1 METIFH
7 WFAARAFAIAL
18 GSALLVSSLAQDAK
32 AIGGD
37 QFLSLCSNSVEQSD
51 RDFCLGYVFAI
62 AEALHGLP
70 DRVVCIQQ
78 ASPEALLDATMSY
91 IGGLSEPGQ
100 QTSGELVVAALE
112 ASFPC

>member
-1 METIFH
+1 MNF
-7 WFAARAFAIAL
+7 FARAIAISL
-18 GSALLVSSLAQDAK
+18 GLALLVPSLTQKAS

-37 QFLSLCSNSVEQSD
+37 QVLSLCSNSGEQSD
-51 RDFCLGYVFAI
+51 LDFCLGYVFAI
-62 AEALHGLP
+62 AEALYGLP
-70 DRVVCIQQ
+70 ERTVCIQE
-78 ASPEALLDATMSY
+78 ASPETLLDATMSY

>member
-1 METIFH
+1 MIFIARVIAISLG
-7 WFAARAFAIAL
+7 FALF
-18 GSALLVSSLAQDAK
+18 VSSMAPSAR

-37 QFLSLCSNSVEQSD
+37 QFLSLCSNSGEQSD

-62 AEALHGLP
+62 AEALYGLP
-70 DRVVCIQQ
+70 ERTVCIQE

-91 IGGLSEPGQ
+91 IGGLPEPGQ
-100 QTSGELVVAALE
+100 QSSGELVVAALE

>member
-1 METIFH
+1 VNFV
-7 WFAARAFAIAL
+7 ARAIAISL
-18 GSALLVSSLAQDAK
+18 GSALSVSSLAPRAS
-32 AIGGD
+32 AIKGD
-37 QFLSLCSNSVEQSD
+37 RFLALCSNSTEKSD

-70 DRVVCIQQ
+70 DRVVCIQD

-91 IGGLSEPGQ
+91 IGDVPEPGQ
-100 QTSGELVVAALE
+100 QSSGELVVTALE

>member
-1 METIFH
+1 MNFI
-7 WFAARAFAIAL
+7 ARAITISL
-18 GSALLVSSLAQDAK
+18 GSALLVSSLAQDAT

-37 QFLSLCSNSVEQSD
+37 QFFSLCSNSADQSD

-70 DRVVCIQQ
+70 EPTVCIQEV
-78 ASPEALLDATMSY
+78 SPEVLLDATMGY
-91 IGGLSEPGQ
+91 IGGLPAPRQ
-100 QTSGELVVAALE
+100 QSSGELVVAALE

>member
-1 METIFH
+1 MNFI
-7 WFAARAFAIAL
+7 ARAIAISL
-18 GSALLVSSLAQDAK
+18 GYALLVSSFAQNAG

-37 QFLSLCSNSVEQSD
+37 QFLTLCSNSAEKSD

-70 DRVVCIQQ
+70 DQTVCIQD

-91 IGGLSEPGQ
+91 IGDLPEPGRQ
-100 QTSGELVVAALE
+100 SSGELVVAALE